1 MLSSFSY
8 SIVAKLLS
16 ILGSY
21 WLKPVTFLS
30 RSTKEI
36 FEDMEKFC
44 WLHTGYKAPCS
55 GGMIKQ
61 SQELKEWQNIHS

>member
-44 WLHTGYKAPCS
+44 GCIQAIRHLV
-55 GGMIKQ
+55 
-61 SQELKEWQNIHS
+61 QEE